1 MRKILALVFVV
12 CLFSAA
18 FGQQKKKYMFVSLN
32 SKHHNEQLSQE
43 ALAKLMEGHLAN
55 IQRLAKEGKLI
66 VAGPFDGGGGLFILN
81 TGSIQEAKEWLGT
94 DPGIQAQRWDV
105 EVLPYQPRVGSICS
119 VNENVEM
126 VTYTFVRYIPSFT
139 KFNIKDSPQTF
150 RRHDDFVQK
159 IADTGNLIAEGLLG
173 ERDGNILILR
183 GEVDRDLVENSPG
196 VQEGLLEFVI
206 KKLWVGKGSFCE

>member
-1 MRKILALVFVV
+1 MRKTLTL
-12 CLFSAA
+12 LFIAGLLSAA
-18 FGQQKKKYMFVSLN
+18 FGQQKKYMFVSLN
-32 SKHHNEQLSQE
+32 SKHHSEQLSQE

-55 IQRLAKEGKLI
+55 IQRLAKEGKLL

-81 TGSIQEAKEWLGT
+81 TGSIQEAKEWLST
-94 DPGIQAQRWDV
+94 DPGIQAERWDV
-105 EVLPYQPRVGSICS
+105 EVLPYDPRVGSVCV

-126 VTYTFVRYIPSFT
+126 VTYTYVRYIPSFT

-150 RRHDDFVQK
+150 RRHDDFVRK
-159 IADTGNLIAEGLLG
+159 ITDTGNVIAEGLLG

-183 GEVDRDLVENSPG
+183 GEVDRSLVESSPG